1 MGIKFLRLMRT
12 PTRWALFL
20 EILLICSSKRR
31 LLSIL
36 LQTPNSLRHS
46 VDLTSWLS
54 YQNNI
59 YGLLFATKCH
69 CLVLAQISLQ
79 EISSVLWRCWLSAN
93 SKIIMHISKGVAN
106 GVKLVVIGIHIH
118 AHQTLLEDVPN
129 ERSKCRA
136 CGHLWS
142 PSATH
147 LLQDRLL

>member
-1 MGIKFLRLMRT
+1 MGIRFLSLMRT
-12 PTRWALFL
+12 PTRWTLFL
-20 EILLICSSKRR
+20 EILLLCSSKRR
-31 LLSIL
+31 LLSI
-36 LQTPNSLRHS
+36 QTPNSLRHS

-54 YQNNI
+54 SQNNI
-59 YGLLFATKCH
+59 YGLLSATKCH
-69 CLVLAQISLQ
+69 FLVLAQISLQ

-93 SKIIMHISKGVAN
+93 SEIIMHISKGVPK
-106 GVKLVVIGIHIH
+106 GIKLVVICIHIH

-147 LLQDRLL
+147 LLQDTLL